1 MKQDTQRNST
11 KSTLTPKQVQV
22 IGSLASGATVTDAA
36 KEADIGR
43 TSVYLW
49 MKTDDLFA
57 AELNRSRQEYADAVN
72 SQLRGLAAEAV
83 KTVREMLTGA
93 DVSPAV
99 RLKAALSVLQ
109 GAGALA
115 VGTGPTDPALI
126 EHQKV
131 RNSWEQLRG
140 LG

>member
-36 KEADIGR
+36 KEADIDR
-43 TSVYLW
+43 TTVYLW

-72 SQLRGLAAEAV
+72 GQLRGLAAEAV

-93 DVSPAV
+93 DVFPAV

-109 GAGALA
+109 AAGALA
-115 VGTGPTDPALI
+115 VGTGPTDPTLI
-126 EHQKV
+126 EYQRV
-131 RNSWEQLRG
+131 RNSWEQL
-140 LG
+140 